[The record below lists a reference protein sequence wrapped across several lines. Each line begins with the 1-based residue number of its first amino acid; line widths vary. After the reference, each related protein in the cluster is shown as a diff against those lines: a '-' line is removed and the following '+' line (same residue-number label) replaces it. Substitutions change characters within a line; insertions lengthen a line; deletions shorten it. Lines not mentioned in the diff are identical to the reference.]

1 MPCHDQGSMNC
12 DLPRLKPLHPE
23 SVLITSKLIVGNRL
37 TRFWLPYYRAGN
49 AVSRLVRMDILEGN
63 HRIDVLRK
71 RGVDAD
77 KLLRESVTK
86 TEL

>member
-1 MPCHDQGSMNC
+1 MNY
-12 DLPRLKPLHPE
+12 DLPRPKPLHPE

-37 TRFWLPYYRAGN
+37 TRFWLHDYRAGN
-49 AVSRLVRMDILEGN
+49 AALRLVRMDILEGN

-77 KLLRESVTK
+77 KLVREIVAK